1 MKNFTK
7 QFNVMAVTGIG
18 LLLFV
23 FGFTLLAAG
32 CARTTDNKQESAGVE
47 EPGPTQ
53 EQLASE
59 KIFPIIT
66 TDPQVFEAPD
76 LGKFVTVDEKTVVKP
91 AKMPFWT
98 KRAIATAAFEREN
111 GKTYQVLVY
120 ERQEGEYF
128 PDWMKRSEV
137 GDAFLSDQ
145 RVDTR
150 NGKPGFAYATNDYGA
165 VPAVHITVFSDRY
178 VYYFKTEEEQQERPW
193 RIPEDFL
200 NFVRETEVE

>member
-7 QFNVMAVTGIG
+7 QFNVMLVMLVI
-18 LLLFV
+18 
-23 FGFTLLAAG
+23 FTLFAVG
-32 CARTTDNKQESAGVE
+32 CARTTPN
-47 EPGPTQ
+47 EPNEKETSHYLGPTPK
-53 EQLASE
+53 QLASE
-59 KIFPIIT
+59 KIFPITI
-66 TDPQVFEAPD
+66 TDPHVFEAPD
-76 LGKFVTVDEKTVVKP
+76 FGRFVTVSDNTVVKP
-91 AKMPFWT
+91 ANMPFGA
-98 KRAIATAAFEREN
+98 KQAIATAAFEREN

-120 ERQEGEYF
+120 ERKENEYF

-165 VPAVHITVFSDRY
+165 VPDVHITVFSDRY
-178 VYYFKTEEEQQERPW
+178 VYYFKSDEDEQERPW
-193 RIPEDFL
+193 KVPEDFL